1 MNKPK
6 IIKSKYRGRTTKI
19 KSKLKN
25 LPVNYLTDK
34 LSTTLSIDLD
44 CFNGNGKFLYIGTV
58 LSEYGENGENSRP
71 KMGKSETNVLQTIM
85 DTSDSRY
92 SKNDPFVIT
101 GVITVNDELLNKF
114 KVKTIIELENLVR
127 NELNFVRN
135 FEFNGNEWWANE
147 TCESLYG
154 KMNEFLFGKK
164 KILTYEPRFRQLE
177 VIEKIKSAFKLGKYK
192 EFLFGAIMRFGKNFS
207 ILCSL
212 TDLLKDKKKGVI
224 IVFTNKPG
232 VFVTLKE
239 DIESHIKFVDYEFI
253 NLKHCKDLSQLPDKC
268 VIGVSKQLI
277 ENGKNTELLEK
288 LYLMGVDY
296 IVIDECHSGIETTK
310 AQSIL
315 NRFKNIPKIYVSGT
329 PQKQLNKIQFND
341 ENSFIYDETNQ
352 LEDYNN
358 GLWKDAVI
366 LNTFLI
372 SLNNK
377 SIKEF
382 REFMSDEGLF
392 KFTKFFQYTKGI
404 GFTYETN
411 IREFFNDFFGKNKF
425 KENLNFFGKYNHLLM
440 LLPSDTQMII
450 ELGKLIS
457 DVLGDDYEVITA
469 TGNTFKRTYLTKAL
483 ISGKKTIVLTCEKL
497 IEGETVKEW
506 DCAINMSDTSSIFK
520 YLQFSYRP
528 TSPDNE
534 NGDKKAY
541 FYELNPQTHIDV
553 IYQKYLGLGFDK
565 QQSKKRVKVYYEN
578 HNIFSGETI
587 NGFSSV
593 NFEKLWKSYSKTKPS
608 VGLISGNIDWTNES
622 AISLVSK
629 MVKDVETHGG
639 DSKSVKTIINDN
651 GLGGGKSFSYED
663 KDGVKEKKNK
673 EIDDIYKE
681 VISKLPIIISRA
693 PMIMIWEKEMMGGEY
708 NMEKLFTIL
717 DDKLFEGAFG
727 IEKGKL
733 KKIWE
738 IPNFIDRDSMNFDI
752 SNLVTSNL

>member
-1 MNKPK
+1 MKKSNMDKPK
-6 IIKSKYRGRTTKI
+6 YKGRTTKI
-19 KSKLKN
+19 KSRLKN
-25 LPVNYLTDK
+25 LHVNYLTDK
-34 LSTTLSIDLD
+34 LSTTLSTDLD
-44 CFNGNGKFLYIGTV
+44 CFSGKGKFLYIGTV
-58 LSEYGENGENSRP
+58 LSEHIKNGGDSRP
-71 KMGKSETNVLQTIM
+71 KMGKSETNVLQTIT

-92 SKNDPFVIT
+92 SKNDPFVVT
-101 GVITVNDELLNKF
+101 GVITVTDELLNKF

-127 NELNFVRN
+127 SELNFVRN
-135 FEFNGNEWWANE
+135 FEFNGNEWWSNE
-147 TCESLYG
+147 TCESLHE

-177 VIEKIKSAFKLGKYK
+177 VIEKIKSAFKSGKYK

-207 ILCSL
+207 VLCSL
-212 TDLLKDKKKGVI
+212 VDLLKYKKNGVI
-224 IVFTNKPG
+224 VVFTNKPS

-239 DIESHIKFVDYEFI
+239 DIETHIKFTDYDFI
-253 NLKHCKDLSQLPDKC
+253 NLKDYKDLSQLPDKC
-268 VIGVSKQLI
+268 VLGVSKQLI

-288 LYLMGVDY
+288 IYSINPDY

-315 NRFKNIPKIYVSGT
+315 NKFKNTPKIYISGT
-329 PQKQLNKIQFND
+329 PQKQLNKMEFND

-352 LEDYNN
+352 LEDYKN

-377 SIKEF
+377 SVKEF

-392 KFTKFFQYTKGI
+392 KFSKFFQYTKGV

-440 LLPSDTQMII
+440 LLPSDTKMII

-457 DVLGDDYEVITA
+457 EVLGDDYEVVTA
-469 TGNTFKRTYLTKAL
+469 TGNTFKRTYLTDAL

-506 DCAINMSDTSSIFK
+506 ECAINMSDTTSIFK

-528 TSPDNE
+528 TSPNNE
-534 NGDKKAY
+534 NKDKKAY

-553 IYQKYLGLGFDK
+553 IYQKYLGMGFNK
-565 QQSKKRVKVYYEN
+565 QQSKKRVKSYYEN

-587 NGFSSV
+587 NGFTPV

-608 VGLISGNIDWTNES
+608 VGLISGNIDWSNKS
-622 AISLVSK
+622 ALSLVSK
-629 MVKDVETHGG
+629 MVKDIEAHGG

-651 GLGGGKSFSYED
+651 GLDGGKSFSYED
-663 KDGVKEKKNK
+663 EDGDKEKKNK
-673 EIDDIYKE
+673 EMDDIYKE

-693 PMIMIWEKEMMGGEY
+693 PMIMIWEKEMMDGEY

-738 IPNFIDRDSMNFDI
+738 IPDFIDKESMNFDI